1 MKFADALKE
10 MIHRAKLTQKGLA
23 EKAGYKTLSS
33 VTTPIARGDI
43 KLSTLCRLANSA
55 GYDVMLVRRDAIEPE
70 YPIKIEYSENA
81 K

>member
-1 MKFADALKE
+1 MKFSDALKE

-43 KLSTLCRLANSA
+43 KLSTLCRLA

-70 YPIKIEYSENA
+70 YPIKIEYGEA
-81 K
+81 EK

>member
-55 GYDVMLVRRDAIEPE
+55 GYDVMLVRRDAVEPE
-70 YPIKIEYSENA
+70 YPIKIDFEE
-81 K
+81 KTQ

>member
-23 EKAGYKTLSS
+23 
-33 VTTPIARGDI
+33 TPIARGDI

-70 YPIKIEYSENA
+70 YPIKIEYGETE

>member
-1 MKFADALKE
+1 MKVADALKE

-55 GYDVMLVRRDAIEPE
+55 GYDVMLVRRDAVEPE
-70 YPIKIEYSENA
+70 YPIKIDFEE
-81 K
+81 KTQ

>member
-55 GYDVMLVRRDAIEPE
+55 VYDVMLVRRDAVEPE
-70 YPIKIEYSENA
+70 YPIRIDFEEK
-81 K
+81 

>member
-43 KLSTLCRLANSA
+43 TLSTLCRLANSA
-55 GYDVMLVRRDAIEPE
+55 GYDVMLVRRDAVEPE
-70 YPIKIEYSENA
+70 YPIRIDFEEK
-81 K
+81 

>member
-1 MKFADALKE
+1 MKVADALKE

-43 KLSTLCRLANSA
+43 KLSTLCRLANTA
-55 GYDVMLVRRDAIEPE
+55 GYDVMLVRRDAVEPE
-70 YPIKIEYSENA
+70 YPIRIDFEEK
-81 K
+81 